1 MDRSLAPEGSVAKV
15 GPVRSSDSAIAF
27 GRLNHCNA
35 ATITNGWTHEM
46 LRPVGVKTRGH
57 PELLVQLVCVG

>member
-1 MDRSLAPEGSVAKV
+1 MDRSLAPEESVAKV
-15 GPVRSSDSAIAF
+15 GPVRPSDCIIAF

-46 LRPVGVKTRGH
+46 LRPVGVK
-57 PELLVQLVCVG
+57 PEDTPSCLYN